1 MTPPPVVNDSKQWVT
16 LGNKTGGG
24 VIATITLN
32 PSIDQHIIVRNL
44 AKDDTNRAEA
54 VFRYPGGKGVNVSKV
69 IRELGG
75 RSRAYALIGGFPGEF
90 WKELVRE
97 LDIPYFAV
105 PIQGD
110 IRINTILTDL
120 KDESQTRISAP
131 GPKVTEKELNNFLIK
146 LLSVRP
152 KPVFWAL
159 GGSLSPGMKHS
170 TYRQWVLALQRNG
183 VPCVL
188 DTDNEALRLGVE
200 ALPFVIK
207 PNEYEME
214 RLVGRSL
221 KSVGDYLNGARSLV
235 RRGVKIVIV
244 SLGARGAIFV
254 TDKESFHI
262 TTPAVTVK
270 SKVGAGDSLIGG
282 FLLGLC
288 RKLNVKDAARLG
300 VAASTSAVM
309 REAPR
314 LCLRSDIAGLLRRV
328 AIRDL

>member
-1 MTPPPVVNDSKQWVT
+1 M
-16 LGNKTGGG
+16 
-24 VIATITLN
+24 IATITLN

-44 AKDDTNRAEA
+44 VKDDANRAEA

-75 RSRAYALIGGFPGEF
+75 KSRAYALVGGFTGEF
-90 WKELVRE
+90 WKELVQE
-97 LDIPYFAV
+97 LDIPYFAA
-105 PIQGD
+105 PIHGD

-120 KDESQTRISAP
+120 KDGSQTRISAP
-131 GPKVTEKELNNFLIK
+131 GPNVSEKEMSRFLKK

-152 KPVFWAL
+152 KPSFWAL

-170 TYRQWVLALQRNG
+170 AYRRLVLALQKNG

-200 ALPFVIK
+200 AKPFITK
-207 PNEYEME
+207 PNEYEMG
-214 RLVGRSL
+214 RLMDRPL
-221 KSVGDYLNGARSLV
+221 KGVSDYLDAARSLV
-235 RRGVKIVIV
+235 HRGVRIVIV
-244 SLGARGAIFV
+244 SLGARGALFV
-254 TDKESFHI
+254 TDKESFRVL
-262 TTPAVTVK
+262 TPKVAVK

-282 FLLGLC
+282 FLLGLHK
-288 RKLNVKDAARLG
+288 KLSLKEAARLG

-314 LCLRSDIAGLLRRV
+314 LCLRSDIAALVRRV